1 MARVVRFLTL
11 LGFDPAPVAW
21 AARIVRRRLAG
32 GDGIVE
38 AYLLEESSSNQTR
51 ERLEKWLGRN
61 GFKVRE
67 RHDLGF
73 S

>member
-1 MARVVRFLTL
+1 MVRFLTL